1 MEFKA
6 IDAKQIGQNAFVIRC
21 AFCEGR
27 AFQPIDM
34 ERTGPDNL
42 FLKVN
47 SWSSTEPCK
56 ICDGKG
62 ILRVESNDLMVACPI
77 CRSSGHDPTVGA
89 NLNSKIYKT
98 IGQSSNYDSKK
109 ESGKPCPKCAGIGA
123 RSLSGVIKVIR

>member
-1 MEFKA
+1 MDLKA
-6 IDAKQIGQNAFVIRC
+6 IDAKSIGQNAFVIKC

-27 AFQPIDM
+27 AFQPTDM
-34 ERTGPDNL
+34 ERTEPDKL
-42 FLKVN
+42 FLKVK

-77 CRSSGHDPTVGA
+77 CRNSGHDPKVGA
-89 NLNSKIYKT
+89 DVYSGYKNLAAH
-98 IGQSSNYDSKK
+98 SSTTAV
-109 ESGKPCPKCAGIGA
+109 ELSGKPCPKCAGIGA